1 VKAVRFH
8 EAARQELA
16 DEALYY
22 AAISPR
28 LGDRFV
34 AAVEAATLLASEFPS
49 IGSPYKHSTRR
60 VFPKKFRFSVVY
72 VELNDELYVL
82 AIAPFSRKP
91 GYWRSRRRDA

>member
-1 VKAVRFH
+1 MKSVRFH

-22 AAISPR
+22 AAISPK
-28 LGDRFV
+28 LGERFV

-49 IGSPYKHSTRR
+49 IGSPYRYGTRR

-72 VELNDELYVL
+72 VERDDELHVL
-82 AIAPFSRKP
+82 AVAPFSRKQDSP
-91 GYWRSRRRDA
+91 TQTCYS